1 MTQLDFIPLRI
12 TEYKPNPRQTTLH
25 QTGVALCDDGLRYFV
40 KGMGGEAG
48 VCATE
53 WICTSFAKSLN
64 LPVPPVK
71 VLQTPAGALVFGSQA
86 ITHCM
91 SDLEASMLLLNGSG
105 NLNVPSLRN
114 LLSETYAFD
123 QLINNPDRHD
133 HNFLFQRAGLVDGQE
148 IANLHII
155 DFASSTIL
163 NENAVGGGLSQGT
176 PTVQY
181 GKKIRKVHGFSV
193 EFARSFLDRFQKGR
207 ALICDNAMI
216 GLPTEWLS
224 KNARTSLIDRILS
237 PEFGRQIDEVDEG
250 IRSGAYL

>member
-1 MTQLDFIPLRI
+1 MTQLEFIPLRI
-12 TEYKPNPRQTTLH
+12 TEYKPNPRQTTQH

-40 KGMGGEAG
+40 KGMGGEVD

-53 WICTSFAKSLN
+53 WICTSFARSLN
-64 LPVPPVK
+64 LPVPPMK
-71 VLQTPAGALVFGSQA
+71 VLQTPGGALVFGSQA

-91 SDLEASMLLLNGSG
+91 SDLEASMLLLDGPG
-105 NLNVPSLRN
+105 NLNVPGIRN
-114 LLSETYAFD
+114 LLSATYAFD
-123 QLINNPDRHD
+123 QLIYNPDRHD
-133 HNFLFQRAGLVDGQE
+133 HNFLFQRAGLIDGQE

-155 DFASSTIL
+155 DFGSSTIL
-163 NENAVGGGLSQGT
+163 NDNSIVGLAQGM
-176 PTVQY
+176 PTVQV

-193 EFARSFLDRFQKGR
+193 EFARSFLDRFHKGR

-224 KNARTSLIDRILS
+224 KNARTSLITRILS
-237 PEFGRQIDEVDEG
+237 PEFGRQIDEVGEG